1 MVEKGLQQLPSAH
14 PGVLFNQLLHTGD
27 VFWCPR
33 LQGPT
38 GADSLLLGES
48 ATLDLTTPTLD
59 GSECRAG
66 LREGDGEVFMDIG
79 YGFPKFIANQSVG
92 AKVWILPLALADRQ
106 SQSNQNLA
114 GKLFYGMLG

>member
-14 PGVLFNQLLHTGD
+14 PGVLFNQLLRTGD
-27 VFWCPR
+27 VFWCHR

-38 GADSLLLGES
+38 GADSLLQDES
-48 ATLDLTTPTLD
+48 TTLDLTIPALD

-66 LREGDGEVFMDIG
+66 LREGDGEVLMDIG
-79 YGFPKFIANQSVG
+79 DGVPKFIANQSVG
-92 AKVWILPLALADRQ
+92 AKVWILRRAAADRQ
-106 SQSNQNLA
+106 SDQNLA